1 MKQIVLQQLIAGL
14 LLNVSWGA
22 EPPKGPPTDDEIRYY
37 MMLLVDDDLLNDPD
51 YVPPKHSSDDEG
63 YHADF
68 EYSTRN
74 KKRQAEQP
82 PEEDDMPMA
91 KRQKIELEG
100 IPFPDAIYQ
109 ELIQYTIGQDAAMR
123 SLSIFIHAHL
133 INIRINESREQLET
147 PPTRAMEKSNVL
159 MVGPTGC
166 GKTSTLEVLATYL
179 GMPLVVGNATEWT
192 SQGYIGR
199 KWQDI
204 FEDLWSSAQSRVGI
218 HSAKPTPREIKLIKG
233 VAEKSIVFIDE
244 IDKLCP
250 GLDGK
255 ELEVISR
262 VQQELLPVIQGT
274 KVRLKSGVEIDTS
287 GILFVAGG
295 AFAELTTGKK
305 KIDKIT
311 AHDLHAYGML
321 PELAGRLANVVQFG
335 PLEKSHLMDIIMK
348 SKHSFM
354 SQSIDRFR
362 VAYGID
368 LSFDSGAIEHIAEMA
383 SKQLTGARAINV
395 MINKIMEDVL
405 FRLEDYMDKPLV
417 ITKKMAEAS
426 LKSFI
431 LPKKEESRPPLGMYS

>member
-1 MKQIVLQQLIAGL
+1 MKQIVFQQVITGL

-22 EPPKGPPTDDEIRYY
+22 EPPNEILTDDAIRYY
-37 MMLLVDDDLLNDPD
+37 MILLDEGNDPD
-51 YVPPKHSSDDEG
+51 YMPSEHSSDEEG
-63 YHADF
+63 EIHSR
-68 EYSTRN
+68 EYSTRSR
-74 KKRQAEQP
+74 KRQAEQP
-82 PEEDDMPMA
+82 PAEEDMPVA

-100 IPFPDAIYQ
+100 IPLPNVIYQ
-109 ELIQYTIGQDAAMR
+109 ELIQYTIGQDEAMR

-133 INIRINESREQLET
+133 INVRINESRDQLES
-147 PPTRAMEKSNVL
+147 PPSRAMEKSNIL

-166 GKTSTLEVLATYL
+166 GKTSTLEVLAKYL
-179 GMPLVVGNATEWT
+179 GTPLVVGNATEWT

-204 FEDLWSSAQSRVGI
+204 FEDLWSSAQLHARKNGVR
-218 HSAKPTPREIKLIKG
+218 PTQKEIKE

-335 PLEKSHLMDIIMK
+335 PLEKRHLMDIILR

-383 SKQLTGARAINV
+383 SKQLTGARAINI

-405 FRLEDYMDKPLV
+405 LRLEDYTQLN
-417 ITKKMAEAS
+417 
-426 LKSFI
+426 
-431 LPKKEESRPPLGMYS
+431 

>member
-1 MKQIVLQQLIAGL
+1 MKHVILQNLIAGI
-14 LLNVSWGA
+14 LLNLSWAA
-22 EPPKGPPTDDEIRYY
+22 EPPTDDEIRHY
-37 MMLLVDDDLLNDPD
+37 MMLLVEIDQLNDPD
-51 YVPPKHSSDDEG
+51 YTPSEDSSDDDG
-63 YHADF
+63 ADIARD
-68 EYSTRN
+68 YSMRN
-74 KKRQAEQP
+74 RKRRAVQP
-82 PEEDDMPMA
+82 PAEEDVPVA
-91 KRQKIELEG
+91 KRPKIVLDG

-133 INIRINESREQLET
+133 INVRINESRDKLET
-147 PPTRAMEKSNVL
+147 PPTRAMEKSNIL

-166 GKTSTLEVLATYL
+166 GKTSTLEVLAKYL
-179 GMPLVVGNATEWT
+179 GTPLVVGNATEWT
-192 SQGYIGR
+192 SQGYVGR

-204 FEDLWSSAQSRVGI
+204 FEDLWSTAQLHARKNG
-218 HSAKPTPREIKLIKG
+218 ARPTQSEIKK

-250 GLDGK
+250 GLDGE
-255 ELEVISR
+255 ELDVINR

-274 KVRLKSGVEIDTS
+274 RVRLESGIEIDTS
-287 GILFVAGG
+287 GILFVTGG
-295 AFAELTTGKK
+295 AFADLTTGKK

-335 PLEKSHLMDIIMK
+335 PLEKSHLIDIIIK

-354 SQSIDRFR
+354 AQFIYKFK

-368 LSFDSGAIEHIAEMA
+368 LSFDSGAIEHIADMA
-383 SKQLTGARAINV
+383 SKQLTGARAINI

-405 FRLEDYMDKPLV
+405 FKLAEYMDKPLV
-417 ITKKMAEAS
+417 ITKEMSETS
-426 LKSFI
+426 LKSFVP
-431 LPKKEESRPPLGMYS
+431 PKKEESRPPLSMYS